1 MGWVKKIMAVYQ
13 PGADFLG
20 GCRGVRTPPEK
31 FENGMRTVGYYYY
44 RLYLKKLIHL
54 AVRVQLTDNFNK
66 CNYCAYILY

>member
-1 MGWVKKIMAVYQ
+1 MDVLIQGRIFW
-13 PGADFLG
+13 G
-20 GCRGVRTPPEK
+20 GCRGVRTPPKFSSTPPEK